1 MALSELM
8 QANSG
13 FLPHGYC
20 LLWKPGLLWTLVGS
34 DIVIALSYFSIPM
47 ALLWFTRKQPDL
59 KFRGIFLMFGAFITA
74 CGVTHVIEIINIW
87 RPMYATSAGVKFFT
101 ALVSVMTASVLWF
114 LVPKASTFIDDHRRM
129 KDELAARN
137 DELQDALDKMQES
150 EKRFRLT
157 QAAAPIGVATVSTE
171 GQFVTVN
178 KALADMLGYSEAEL
192 TALTFQEITHPDDLD
207 ADLAYV
213 QALLDGQRDTYRMEK
228 RYYHRHGHIIYI
240 QLDVSIVRDESNRPL
255 HFISMIQ
262 DITQQKFNEAALRR
276 SRTKFKKLLENLP
289 TAVVVHNY
297 DTSVEY
303 GNPTA
308 KRLLGMSQAD
318 RDVPLN
324 RNWRLLNEDRRVL
337 EAHEFPVP
345 RVIKSGRPIRDATLG
360 IEHPNQPNPTWV
372 KVDAFPMPGD
382 EDDHPQVV
390 VAFTDITDRKALQD
404 KLSLQART
412 DALTGLFNRRHF
424 MAELDQEFARALRF
438 EQDLALLMLD
448 LDHFKQI
455 NDTHGHPVGDQVLRI
470 VGDTMRQL
478 MRKTDVA
485 ARIGGEEFVLLLPQI
500 DANKAVEAA
509 QRLRLATQE
518 KELPLASGVTLHW
531 TVSIGLASLHPG
543 DITPTDLLR
552 RADEALYQAKD
563 QGRNRVCRALEPSNR
578 NVRRL
583 NTQRRSNNS
592 DSPDAS

>member
-1 MALSELM
+1 MALSEFM

-47 ALLWFTRKQPDL
+47 ALIWFIRKQPDL
-59 KFRGIFLMFGAFITA
+59 QFRAIFLMFGVFITA
-74 CGVTHVIEIINIW
+74 CGVTHLIEIVNIW

-114 LVPKASTFIDDHRRM
+114 LVPKASAFIDEHRRI
-129 KDELAARN
+129 KDELAVRN
-137 DELQDALDKMQES
+137 DELQIALHKMQES

-157 QAAAPIGVATVSTE
+157 QSAAPIGIATVSSE

-192 TALTFQEITHPDDLD
+192 TALTFQEITHPDDLE

-228 RYYHRHGHIIYI
+228 RYFHRLGHMIYI
-240 QLDVSIVRDESNRPL
+240 QLDVSIVRDEYNRPL

-318 RDVPLN
+318 RSVPLN
-324 RNWRLLNEDRRVL
+324 RSWRLLDEDRRVL
-337 EAHEFPVP
+337 EPQEFPVQ
-345 RVIKSGRPIRDATLG
+345 RVIQSGRPIRDATLG
-360 IEHPNQPNPTWV
+360 IEHPHQAQPTWV

-390 VAFTDITDRKALQD
+390 VAFTDITDRKTLQD

-412 DALTGLFNRRHF
+412 DGLTGLFNRRHF
-424 MAELDQEFARALRF
+424 MAELEQEFARALRF
-438 EQDLALLMLD
+438 EQDLALLMID

-478 MRKTDVA
+478 MRKTDIA

-500 DANKAVEAA
+500 DGHKAAEAA
-509 QRLRLATQE
+509 ERLRLELQ
-518 KELPLASGVTLHW
+518 KKDLPLASGVTLRW

-552 RADEALYQAKD
+552 RADEALYLAKD
-563 QGRNRVCRALEPSNR
+563 QGRNRVRRAPESSQR

-583 NTQRRSNNS
+583 TAQRRSGPS
-592 DSPDAS
+592 EPPEAS